1 MPEPVRWLP
10 PKLVLPGCVA
20 IAARTRFS
28 CYLAGA
34 RAIDNTA
41 AKKDIAEKINHAGF
55 GFDGL
60 VYVTLSS
67 WRLNKGREML
77 MLPFCF
83 SSSSLSIYFFSVVC
97 SSLAFFF
104 WVISL
109 LICSIFAMNFV
120 FTRNAHHRL
129 ALFNSCYLNIF

>member
-60 VYVTLSS
+60 VMVVAALTDGQRSQQLAEMAQPA
-67 WRLNKGREML
+67 RCTTVFNIQPKGQYHL
-77 MLPFCF
+77 IKAHF
-83 SSSSLSIYFFSVVC
+83 SENEIKNGENGKVDVVAWSI
-97 SSLAFFF
+97 LAF
-104 WVISL
+104 
-109 LICSIFAMNFV
+109 
-120 FTRNAHHRL
+120 
-129 ALFNSCYLNIF
+129 